1 MTSIELTLT
10 LPDDVAKQAKAA
22 NLLNPETIAALIE
35 QELERQ
41 NQVDQLFRAM
51 DRLAKVEIEMRPLTE
66 SEIEVE
72 VDAARHARRA

>member
-1 MTSIELTLT
+1 MTSIQLTLT

-22 NLLNPETIAALIE
+22 NLLNPESIAALIE

-51 DRLAKVEIEMRPLTE
+51 DRLAKVELRPLTE
-66 SEIEVE
+66 AEIEAE
-72 VDAARHARRA
+72 IDATRHARRA

>member
-1 MTSIELTLT
+1 MTSIQLTLT

-22 NLLNPETIAALIE
+22 NLLNPETITALIE

-51 DRLAKVEIEMRPLTE
+51 DRLANVEMRPLTE